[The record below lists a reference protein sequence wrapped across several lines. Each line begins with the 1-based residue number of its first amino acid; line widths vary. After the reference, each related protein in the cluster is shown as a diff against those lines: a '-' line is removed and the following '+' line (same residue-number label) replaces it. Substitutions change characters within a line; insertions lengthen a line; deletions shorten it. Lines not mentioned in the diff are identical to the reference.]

1 MVRRKAGRALK
12 IVLLVLLALGVG
24 GFWLVG
30 SWSATPYG
38 RLDPRV
44 AVFLK
49 LAEFRGGRASEADL
63 PIAELRQR
71 LAKKA
76 AAVAGKPAAMAEV
89 RDLVAQSGDLR
100 VPVRV
105 YAPEAGKLLP
115 VVIFYHGG
123 GWVQGSLDT
132 HDGVCRAIA
141 RKSGSLVVSA
151 DYRLA
156 PEHPFPAAV
165 DDAYG
170 VLVWVHANGS
180 LLQADASRIA
190 VAGDSAGGNL
200 AAAVC
205 LMARDRKGPAI
216 ALQVLIYPALDAANL
231 DTPSYG
237 MFGQG
242 YGLDRVNVDRYI
254 AIYLPEPKDR
264 TSPRAS
270 PLLADDLAD
279 LPPALVIT
287 AGFDVLRDEGEAYA
301 RKLQAAGTAARVIRY
316 PGMIH
321 GFVNADRLLPQA
333 RRATDEMAEAIRGIF
348 AGEIAWK

>member
-1 MVRRKAGRALK
+1 MARRKARRKLK
-12 IVLLVLLALGVG
+12 ITLLVLLALGLA
-24 GFWLVG
+24 GFWLVQR
-30 SWSATPYG
+30 WSATPYG

-49 LAEFRGGRASEADL
+49 LTEMRGGRAAEADL
-63 PIAELRQR
+63 SIAESRLR

-76 AAVAGKPAAMAEV
+76 AAVAGRPAAMAEV
-89 RDLVAQSGDLR
+89 RDLVAEANGLR

-105 YAPEAGKLLP
+105 YTPEAGKRLP

-165 DDAYG
+165 DDAHA
-170 VLVWVHANGS
+170 VLSWVHANGS
-180 LLQADASRIA
+180 LLKADVSRIA

-216 ALQVLIYPALDAANL
+216 ALQVLIYPALDAAHL

-237 MFGQG
+237 MFGEG
-242 YGLDRVNVDRYI
+242 YGLDRANIDRYI
-254 AIYLPEPKDR
+254 AMYLPEPKDR
-264 TSPRAS
+264 ASPLAS
-270 PLLADDLAD
+270 PLLADDLAG

-287 AGFDVLRDEGEAYA
+287 AGFDVLRDEGGAYA
-301 RKLQAAGTAARVIRY
+301 RKLQAAGTAARVTRY

-333 RRATDEMAEAIRGIF
+333 RRATDEIGAAIRRVF
-348 AGEIAWK
+348 AEGNAEK